1 MNETLLDEIL
11 EKLGQLKP
19 GETVTLPGRGGW
31 KIEIAACE
39 GGGFDVT
46 HYNPAD
52 GERKKFYLYTTVGN
66 PYGAGKMK
74 QEPSLGVPC
83 RDCGVEVAGGI
94 VGALVRGGDGKITDR
109 FSWSNLVFAKNGTFS
124 IGSDGAL
131 TVNGAPKGFLQAV
144 FLPDKNR
151 LEGYVGVFVPAKPK
165 RVVVLEMED
174 MLLATIDQMAA

>member
-1 MNETLLDEIL
+1 MDELVREIL
-11 EKLGQLKP
+11 EKMANLKP
-19 GETVTLPGRGGW
+19 GEVVPIPGRGGW

-52 GERKKFYLYTTVGN
+52 DGRKKFYIYTSVGN
-66 PYGAGKMK
+66 KFGAGKMK

-83 RDCGVEVAGGI
+83 RDCGVEVDGAV
-94 VGALVRGGDGKITDR
+94 VGALVRGEDGKITDR
-109 FSWSNLVFAKNGTFS
+109 FSWSNLVFAKKGTFS
-124 IGSDGAL
+124 IGADGAL
-131 TVNGAPKGFLQAV
+131 TVNDAPKGFLQAV

-151 LEGYVGVFVPAKPK
+151 LEGYVGVFAPVKPE

-174 MLLATIDQMAA
+174 LLLTTIDQIAA

>member
-19 GETVTLPGRGGW
+19 GETVTIPGRGGW

-39 GGGFDVT
+39 GGGFDVA

-52 GERKKFYLYTTVGN
+52 DGRKKFYLYTTVGN
-66 PYGAGKMK
+66 KYGAGRMK

-83 RDCGVEVAGGI
+83 RDCGADIGGAI
-94 VGALVRGGDGKITDR
+94 VGALVRGGDGKIIDR
-109 FSWSNLVFAKNGTFS
+109 FSWSNHVFVQKGTFS
-124 IGSDGAL
+124 IGADGAL

-151 LEGYVGVFVPAKPK
+151 LEGYVGVFGSAKPE
-165 RVVVLEMED
+165 RVMVVEMED
-174 MLLATIDQMAA
+174 LLLATIDQIAA